1 MTGETGDTTLVSAA
15 DTLQGIVAQE
25 AFRIGRFIPFSSAT
39 PGITGQIFTEKTVGT
54 DYYSAL
60 GRAVG
65 QPQAPDKMNVD
76 FGFILLSVCLL
87 VITVLTA
94 FGRKSVASGFA
105 SLSFRRQPGMSAPG
119 TSEVLSWPP
128 ILRNIFTALTL
139 GFFAAIALLFTDTLP
154 NNGTASSMKLTAIIT
169 GSFLT
174 ALMLRHFTCIIVAEV
189 SGQKIAFR
197 EYMNVIYNVWFANA
211 IILFILNA
219 IILFAPLRNTFPVII
234 SGIIISAIFLI
245 IRILRLLIIFLNR
258 RISILYFI
266 LYLCALEVLPLLVI
280 MKILGVF

>member
-15 DTLQGIVAQE
+15 DTLQGTVAQE
-25 AFRIGRFIPFSSAT
+25 AFRIGRFIPFSGAT
-39 PGITGQIFTEKTVGT
+39 PGITGQIFTEKPVGT
-54 DYYSAL
+54 DYYSAA
-60 GRAVG
+60 GRAMG

-87 VITVLTA
+87 IITVLTA
-94 FGRKSVASGFA
+94 FGRKSVASGLA
-105 SLSFRRQPGMSAPG
+105 SLNFRRQPAMSAPG

-128 ILRNIFTALTL
+128 IFRNIFTALNL

-154 NNGTASSMKLTAIIT
+154 NNGTASSMKLTAIIV

-174 ALMLRHFTCIIVAEV
+174 ALMLRHIICIIVAEV
-189 SGQKIAFR
+189 SEQKMVFH
-197 EYMNVIYNVWFANA
+197 EYMNVIYNAWFANA

-219 IILFAPLRNTFPVII
+219 IILFAPLRNTVPFII

-245 IRILRLLIIFLNR
+245 IRALRLLIIFLNR
-258 RISILYFI
+258 RISISYFI